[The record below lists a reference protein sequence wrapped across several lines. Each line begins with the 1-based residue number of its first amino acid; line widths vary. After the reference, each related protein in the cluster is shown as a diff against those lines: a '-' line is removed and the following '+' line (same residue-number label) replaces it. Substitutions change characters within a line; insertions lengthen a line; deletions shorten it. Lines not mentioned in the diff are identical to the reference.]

1 MKYLWQQMIAFGA
14 VILMMIVLASVIFLQ
29 FTKQTLQETA
39 YDQMINYAK
48 SIEQNSIYNNDH
60 ELERILPIT
69 QAVLSQQD
77 VSFIYIDAQY
87 EIKYPQ
93 DVAIDLSISKDLWEQ
108 LHSGKVIKILQKFN
122 LKEDQD
128 VSVATVF
135 YPLMRSKADY
145 TSPAYREFD
154 GVLVVLQPVS
164 YIDASI
170 EMLLK
175 DFMKAAVFAIFVS
188 LILSYLFARFQVGR
202 INKMRRATK
211 EIASGKFDVYVDS
224 QTRDEL
230 GELAADFNQMA
241 QSLKEYELEIKR
253 QEERRKQFMADAAH
267 EMRTPLTTINGLLE
281 GLAYQ
286 AIPEDQQE
294 KCIQLMQDETK
305 RLIRLV
311 NENLDYEKIRTNQ
324 ISMHKYWFDATDTLR
339 MIVGQLENKAEAEGN
354 QLTLH
359 QDQSV
364 QVYADYDRFVQIIV
378 NIVQNAIQFT
388 EQGKIDL
395 YLTWDDVQ
403 YGTCIQISD
412 TGIGMTEDQMKNIWD
427 RYYKVDPS
435 RKNTKYGESG
445 LGLAI
450 VHQLVKLHQGTISVD
465 SQLGEGTTFSLFFPG
480 ERKSHE
486 SL

>member
-1 MKYLWQQMIAFGA
+1 MKKL
-14 VILMMIVLASVIFLQ
+14 
-29 FTKQTLQETA
+29 
-39 YDQMINYAK
+39 
-48 SIEQNSIYNNDH
+48 
-60 ELERILPIT
+60 RI
-69 QAVLSQQD
+69 S
-77 VSFIYIDAQY
+77 
-87 EIKYPQ
+87 
-93 DVAIDLSISKDLWEQ
+93 
-108 LHSGKVIKILQKFN
+108 
-122 LKEDQD
+122 
-128 VSVATVF
+128 
-135 YPLMRSKADY
+135 
-145 TSPAYREFD
+145 
-154 GVLVVLQPVS
+154 
-164 YIDASI
+164 
-170 EMLLK
+170 
-175 DFMKAAVFAIFVS
+175 
-188 LILSYLFARFQVGR
+188 
-202 INKMRRATK
+202 
-211 EIASGKFDVYVDS
+211 VDS

-311 NENLDYEKIRTNQ
+311 NENLDYEKIRTHQ
-324 ISMHKYWFDATDTLR
+324 ISMHKYWFDATDALR
-339 MIVGQLENKAEAEGN
+339 MIVHQLENKAEAEGN

-359 QDQSV
+359 QEQSV

-403 YGTCIQISD
+403 YGTRIQISD
-412 TGIGMTEDQMKNIWD
+412 TGIGMTEEQMKNIWD

-450 VHQLVKLHQGTISVD
+450 VQQLVKLHQGTISVD